1 MLWEERHSLRR
12 QELQKFA
19 IQVSPIAKIWRIS
32 IMYLTNDF
40 YLFFRSL
47 DSAFDGSVQLV
58 ATIDR
63 RTLNFTRALKLIIY
77 VSSI

>member
-1 MLWEERHSLRR
+1 
-12 QELQKFA
+12 
-19 IQVSPIAKIWRIS
+19 
-32 IMYLTNDF
+32 MYLTNDF

-47 DSAFDGSVQLV
+47 DSAFDGPVQLV
-58 ATIDR
+58 ATVDR